1 MQFRLAVMCLL
12 ILSVVVGGC
21 QPEMKN
27 VDLTQCPDGTVD
39 VLLLTEGAIQHESS
53 SFLQQVFR
61 NDDQIVVVDFWATWC
76 GPCLALA
83 PELEKVKTEWGD
95 KITLIKVDVDQN
107 GELSSFFEISSI
119 PSVQIFRGGK
129 AITGFRGFQS
139 ASQISSLIRSVQ

>member
-1 MQFRLAVMCLL
+1 MQLRLAVICSLV
-12 ILSVVVGGC
+12 LSAVVGGC
-21 QPEMKN
+21 QPEMKK

-39 VLLLTEGAIQHESS
+39 LLQLAEGAIEHQSS
-53 SFLQQVFR
+53 SFLEHVFR
-61 NDDQIVVVDFWATWC
+61 TDDQIVVVDFWATWC

-95 KITLIKVDVDQN
+95 KITLVKVDVDQN
-107 GELSSFFEISSI
+107 GELSNFFEISSI

-139 ASQISSLIRSVQ
+139 ASQISSLLKSVQ